1 MRPKEWGMGG
11 GKETGWTGKWRHHYC
26 VPAGVSMH
34 ECGLRVAE
42 SSVCFRVKSD
52 IQIFLDFS

>member
-1 MRPKEWGMGG
+1 MGG
-11 GKETGWTGKWRHHYC
+11 GKETGGTGKWRHHYC

-42 SSVCFRVKSD
+42 SSVCFSREVRHS
-52 IQIFLDFS
+52 DFS

>member
-1 MRPKEWGMGG
+1 MGG